1 MPDLDDRLNRISALA
16 EPVRRAL
23 YRFVVSQREPVTREQ
38 AAAAVGVPHHV
49 AKFNLD
55 RLVEQGLLHAD
66 YRRPPGRGGPGA
78 GRPAKVYCRAGVDV
92 EVSVP
97 ERRYELAARL
107 LAHAVAEAEREDAAV
122 ADTLESVA
130 TDAGRERGTG
140 AEVARTKRHAT
151 ANVVAD
157 VLEAEGYEPQR
168 DRHDITLRN
177 CPFHALAQEETELV
191 CGMNRTYIEGVLD
204 GLGADGYE
212 AVLDPAEGRC
222 CVRVR
227 RR

>member
-1 MPDLDDRLNRISALA
+1 VSDLDDRLSRISVLA
-16 EPVRRAL
+16 DSVRRDL
-23 YRFVVSQREPVTREQ
+23 YRFVITQREPVTREQ

-55 RLVEQGLLHAD
+55 RLVDEGLLHAD

-78 GRPAKVYCRAGVDV
+78 GRPAKVYSRADV
-92 EVSVP
+92 EVAVSVP

-107 LAHAVAEAEREDAAV
+107 LAHAVAEADRKGSAV

-130 TDAGRERGTG
+130 ADAGRERGME
-140 AEVARTKRHAT
+140 AAAAHAT
-151 ANVVAD
+151 RRAIAPAVAA
-157 VLEAEGYEPQR
+157 VLEADGYEPQR
-168 DRHDITLRN
+168 DRHGLTLRN
-177 CPFHALAQEETELV
+177 CPFHVLAREETALV
-191 CGMNRTYIEGVLD
+191 CGMNRTYIQGVLD
-204 GLGADGYE
+204 GLSADGYE